1 MTNINFQQKFL
12 INYLFLSKV
21 LTPNQMERFV
31 TLMEENINAKK
42 TKNKKEKANMSME
55 TKFKWPKL
63 IKWKEIYNIYLY
75 ISVTL

>member
-1 MTNINFQQKFL
+1 MTNIDIQQKL
-12 INYLFLSKV
+12 PINSLFLSKV

-31 TLMEENINAKK
+31 TPIEENINAKK
-42 TKNKKEKANMSME
+42 KRKGKANMSME

-63 IKWKEIYNIYLY
+63 IKWEEIYDIYLY